1 MSEGHKDCELLA
13 SGAIEHAKAEDDVVR
28 PQGPLLLCAQAPYMM
43 LAVAAE
49 EGDDVTEPPEKVQ
62 FSPLVLLAV
71 VRRWRKGGGEVVGGE
86 VLRLLAPLDCCP
98 LNCSFLAEARPR

>member
-49 EGDDVTEPPEKVQ
+49 GDDVTEPPEKVRL
-62 FSPLVLLAV
+62 SPLVLLAV
-71 VRRWRKGGGEVVGGE
+71 VRRWRRGGCGRRGPPAPRSA
-86 VLRLLAPLDCCP
+86 RLLPAQL
-98 LNCSFLAEARPR
+98 LLLG